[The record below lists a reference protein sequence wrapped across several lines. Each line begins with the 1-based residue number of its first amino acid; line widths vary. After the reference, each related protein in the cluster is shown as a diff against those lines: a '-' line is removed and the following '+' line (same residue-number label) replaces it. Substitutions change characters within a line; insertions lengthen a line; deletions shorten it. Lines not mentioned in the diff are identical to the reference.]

1 MRKILGYTVY
11 LFLQILFIP
20 FGIIGLIII
29 SYKQMYVSKK
39 LGVSSTAIEIINGRW
54 AMDKFGLKKDIAT
67 VKLFNVLPNTTAV
80 GQWLTLFPL
89 FLLRQ
94 VANEN
99 LIYPTFKEAPDAT
112 LANIVTSRTV
122 FFDNI
127 LKKSFENSEQF
138 VVMGAGFD
146 TRCYCNLIWDNV
158 KLYELDK
165 KQTQEVKQ
173 TYLQKANIDTSNVH
187 FVDVDFS
194 TDSWYE
200 KLTAAGYDKNKKTT
214 FLWEG
219 VTLYLSKKNVRKTL
233 LEIQQNAAPGS
244 IIVAD
249 FYSMDFV
256 KGKLVPGTKVF
267 EMTDEE
273 FGFGIDFEGNSSKE
287 LESLIENAN
296 MKLGQVYFM
305 GAKTK
310 KGTWMAVSEILI

>member
-1 MRKILGYTVY
+1 MRKILGYTAYIIV
-11 LFLQILFIP
+11 QILFIP
-20 FGIIGLIII
+20 FGIIGAIII
-29 SYKQMYVSKK
+29 YYKQMYVSKK

-54 AMDKFGLKKDIAT
+54 IMDKFGLKKDSAT
-67 VKLFNVLPNTTAV
+67 VKLFNVLPNTTAI
-80 GQWLTLFPL
+80 GQWFVLFPL
-89 FLLRQ
+89 YVLKII
-94 VANEN
+94 AGEN

-112 LANIVTSRTV
+112 LANLVTSRTV

-127 LKKSFENSEQF
+127 LKKSLENSEQF
-138 VVMGAGFD
+138 VVMGAGLD
-146 TRCYCNLIWDNV
+146 TRCYGNLIKDNF

-165 KQTQEVKQ
+165 KQIQELKR

-194 TDSWYE
+194 SEKWHK
-200 KLTAAGYDKNKKTT
+200 KLTAAGYDKNKVTT

-219 VTLYLSKKNVRKTL
+219 VTLYLSEKDVRKTL
-233 LEIQQNAAPGS
+233 SEIQQDAATGS
-244 IIVAD
+244 TIVAD

-256 KGKLVPGTKVF
+256 KGKLVPGKKALEITG
-267 EMTDEE
+267 EE
-273 FGFGIDFEGNSSKE
+273 LQFGIDFEGNSSKE
-287 LESLIENAN
+287 LESLIESAN